1 MQPNDLISM
10 FWSAFGK
17 ALPYLVFLA
26 VFVIALK
33 FLEAKFSP
41 NRRGRKWRGDRRAWR
56 ERGDKVLLFQP
67 KHDALPDRVPDAAD
81 QLRTVM
87 KADFAGA
94 AQQE

>member
-41 NRRGRKWRGDRRAWR
+41 KRRGRKWRGDRRAWR
-56 ERGDKVLLFQP
+56 ERGDKVFRFQP

-81 QLRTVM
+81 QLAR
-87 KADFAGA
+87 
-94 AQQE
+94 